1 MLQLYHQNII
11 KMKLNKD
18 KMIILD
24 SLTGV
29 EKPNLIHKNSK
40 RRKQRQR
47 GKLKQIKFCQVL
59 LTPLINFWKN
69 QDEIYKSI
77 RENQL
82 VNLQP

>member
-1 MLQLYHQNII
+1 
-11 KMKLNKD
+11 MKLNKD

>member
-24 SLTGV
+24 SLTAI
-29 EKPNLIHKNSK
+29 EKPLIHKNSK

-47 GKLKQIKFCQVL
+47 GKLKQIKFCQEL
-59 LTPLINFWKN
+59 LMT
-69 QDEIYKSI
+69 
-77 RENQL
+77 
-82 VNLQP
+82 